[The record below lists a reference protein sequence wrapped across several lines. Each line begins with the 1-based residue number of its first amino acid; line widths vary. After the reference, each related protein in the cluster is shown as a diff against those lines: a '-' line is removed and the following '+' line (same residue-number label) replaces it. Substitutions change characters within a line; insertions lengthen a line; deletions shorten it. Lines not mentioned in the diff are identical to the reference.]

1 MKPLTASLLTA
12 ALVALPTVN
21 RAQQQPSPDPKLI
34 TAIECAGAATI
45 IVLGT
50 YLTLRVCGAYRHW
63 KDPIEMTSAPLPTM
77 PPVINPNPPVT
88 QNSIA
93 HLAIS
98 GPVASIPI
106 TSGSLMDTNGAAPVA
121 FTNYAQ
127 FALQRGSE
135 LSGFADLFHF
145 SIWQSPAGSLV
156 QVNDSSDR
164 PLWTSYSSSVNGHAT
179 NSIPLWIGTG
189 QEPQQFF
196 RLLSN

>member
-1 MKPLTASLLTA
+1 MKLTSSLLTA
-12 ALVALPTVN
+12 AFIAMPTAN
-21 RAQQQPSPDPKLI
+21 RAQQQPPDPKLI

-63 KDPIEMTSAPLPTM
+63 KDPIEMTSQPLPSF
-77 PPVINPNPPVT
+77 PPVQNPNPPVT

-93 HLAIS
+93 HLTIG
-98 GPVASIPI
+98 GPVASIPL

-127 FALQRGSE
+127 FALQSGSQ
-135 LSGFADLFHF
+135 LDGFADLFHF

-156 QVNDSSDR
+156 QVNDAADR
-164 PLWTSYSSSVNGHAT
+164 PLWTSYAQSVNGHAT
-179 NSIPLWIGTG
+179 NSIPLFIGTG
-189 QEPQQFF
+189 QEPQQWF
-196 RLLSN
+196 RLGQ